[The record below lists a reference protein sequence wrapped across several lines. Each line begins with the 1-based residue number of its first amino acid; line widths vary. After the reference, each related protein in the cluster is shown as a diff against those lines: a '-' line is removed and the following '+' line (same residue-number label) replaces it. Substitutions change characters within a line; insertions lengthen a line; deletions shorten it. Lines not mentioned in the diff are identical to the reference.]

1 MKLGEQGFHFKLK
14 IECSI
19 TVYGIKWRT
28 TVISAIII
36 ALIIFIVH
44 HKCFNSKETEIT
56 YTIDINF
63 NAFFLQKLI
72 PLCQL
77 FEEFFHLRFEI
88 RDIYFFNFVEHQ
100 SFIFK
105 ATYAVM
111 CFVSRLFM
119 TKTASKSESCR
130 NEIFSGSR
138 PTFLEYAHCQLN
150 PIF

>member
-36 ALIIFIVH
+36 ALIIFIVL
-44 HKCFNSKETEIT
+44 HKCFYSKETEIT
-56 YTIDINF
+56 YTIDINI

-88 RDIYFFNFVEHQ
+88 RDIYFL
-100 SFIFK
+100 I
-105 ATYAVM
+105 
-111 CFVSRLFM
+111 L
-119 TKTASKSESCR
+119 
-130 NEIFSGSR
+130 
-138 PTFLEYAHCQLN
+138 
-150 PIF
+150 